1 LVVSKRNTNFVFK
14 INYTNMDNFK
24 ELCKNRRSIRRFT
37 DEELTQEQVETLLK
51 TALMVPS
58 GKSVR
63 GWEFIVVDDKNILTQ
78 LAHSKDHGAEL
89 VEGAPLAVVV
99 AYDSTKSDV
108 WVEDA
113 SAATTYLLLSAADM
127 GLGACWVQIR
137 NRMAADGTL
146 AEENC
151 REILGLPSEMRVL
164 SIVAVGHKD
173 QERKPIDEE
182 KLLWEH
188 VHINQYQKKD

>member
-151 REILGLPSEMRVL
+151 REILGLPSEMRVH

>member
-1 LVVSKRNTNFVFK
+1 
-14 INYTNMDNFK
+14 MDNFK